1 MGEGETLA
9 QYRVDSTEE
18 VAAALAFLLEE
29 RRTWLSGADAPP
41 IERLTM
47 LASPRSVA
55 LITPDANMT
64 WLCHPEPDSAA
75 VFAHLLG
82 GTEAGHFSVGPQREA
97 LPLSQQY
104 LDGTM
109 TVRPSGRA

>member
-1 MGEGETLA
+1 MTAKSLA
-9 QYRVDSTEE
+9 EYRVASTDD
-18 VAAALAFLLEE
+18 VAVALAFLSEE
-29 RRTWLSGADAPP
+29 RRTWLSGANAPP

-55 LITPDANMT
+55 LVTPDANIT

-82 GTEAGHFSVGPQREA
+82 GDERRRVPASVR
-97 LPLSQQY
+97 S
-104 LDGTM
+104 
-109 TVRPSGRA
+109 VRRCRCRSATSTAR